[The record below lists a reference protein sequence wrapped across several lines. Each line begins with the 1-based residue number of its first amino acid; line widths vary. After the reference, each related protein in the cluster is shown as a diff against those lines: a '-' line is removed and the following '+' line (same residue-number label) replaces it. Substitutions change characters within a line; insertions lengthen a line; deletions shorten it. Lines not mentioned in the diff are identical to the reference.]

1 MLGFPLGIRL
11 MQAPDFAYR
20 QPLNIISERLFF
32 DSAGFVYRGLSWL
45 DYAKRTG
52 SVTTLLYSALDTRL
66 AIEHLLFEELIMSVG
81 GQLDR
86 KEYENCK
93 GSGTKLGKIIRRLSP
108 DYRQLVIFTR
118 NIASLIPN
126 WPPMIEWEHKTLLK
140 HWGALSSFL
149 HWAGERRETF
159 ESSQWFITV
168 VETVEHAATY
178 LWEKMKA
185 GYPGVMMPDK
195 MQPEIR
201 QIWEDY
207 KSGKIDIDSAR
218 ERARIALPVLSM
230 RMET

>member
-1 MLGFPLGIRL
+1 
-11 MQAPDFAYR
+11 MQIPDFKNR
-20 QPLNIISERLFF
+20 QPLDIISEKLFH

-45 DYAKRTG
+45 DYAKRTS
-52 SVTTLLYSALDTRL
+52 SVTTLLYSALETRL

-81 GQLDR
+81 CQLDR

-93 GSGTKLGKIIRRLSP
+93 GSSTKLEKIIRRLSP

-118 NIASLIPN
+118 TISALIPN
-126 WPPMIEWEHKTLLK
+126 GPPLIEWEHKALLK
-140 HWGALSSFL
+140 HWGALSTFL
-149 HWAGERRETF
+149 HWPGERKETF
-159 ESSQWFITV
+159 ESSQWFMTV
-168 VETVEHAATY
+168 VATVEHAGTY

-185 GYPGVMMPDK
+185 GYSGVMMPDK

-218 ERARIALPVLSM
+218 ERARPALPVLSM
-230 RMET
+230 RMKT